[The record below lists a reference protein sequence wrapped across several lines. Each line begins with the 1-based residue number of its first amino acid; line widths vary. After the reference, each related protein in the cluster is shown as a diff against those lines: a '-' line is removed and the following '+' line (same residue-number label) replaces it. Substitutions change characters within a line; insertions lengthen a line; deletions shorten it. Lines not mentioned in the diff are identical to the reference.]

1 MKKDT
6 FIDLLLLLV
15 FLLAAFISNAQVK
28 INSAGSQVDPN
39 RTIGDVIIPAGTDYE
54 VEFFGEAR
62 LMPGFQV
69 EKGAVFK
76 LIPSDY

>member
-15 FLLAAFISNAQVK
+15 CLLAAFISNAQVR
-28 INSAGSQVDPN
+28 INPAGSQVDLN
-39 RTIGDVIIPAGTDYE
+39 RTSGDVVIPAGTDYE

-76 LIPSDY
+76 ILPSKY